1 MQGFKRKII
10 SKLIL
15 TMDLGKRINM
25 ERTLKLVEDEKF
37 KQKHYDLFK
46 EKFYN
51 ESYFNYSKEK
61 ESKLKEASKLRKTTR
76 EKVLKKRKR
85 TMSAFSYTDTNNIIN
100 REVESILC
108 TDPLLKIQDNTENK
122 RESRRLLKSL
132 TDLKDIQL
140 NLSDVLNTQKIHIDN
155 IEENVDSS
163 LIESQNALKE
173 LKVADRSYSSIKPM
187 ILGGIIGAI
196 SMSPIGIMTG
206 MKIGT
211 ICSGVGS
218 LIGGYMG
225 SHT

>member
-1 MQGFKRKII
+1 
-10 SKLIL
+10 
-15 TMDLGKRINM
+15 MDLGKRINM

-37 KQKHYDLFK
+37 KQKHYNLFK

-51 ESYFNYSKEK
+51 ESYLNYSQEK
-61 ESKLKEASKLRKTTR
+61 ESKIKKSYKLSNSTKEKI
-76 EKVLKKRKR
+76 LKKRKR

-140 NLSDVLNTQKIHIDN
+140 NLSDVLNTQKTHIDN

>member
-1 MQGFKRKII
+1 
-10 SKLIL
+10 
-15 TMDLGKRINM
+15 MDLGKRINM
-25 ERTLKLVEDEKF
+25 EKTLKLVEDEKF

-51 ESYFNYSKEK
+51 ECYLNDIQQEEYKFK
-61 ESKLKEASKLRKTTR
+61 ESSKLRKTER
-76 EKVLKKRKR
+76 EKILKRRKR
-85 TMSAFSYTDTNNIIN
+85 TMSAFSYNDTNNIIN

-108 TDPLLKIQDNTENK
+108 TDPLLKNHDIKENK
-122 RESRRLLKSL
+122 KESRRLLKSL

-140 NLSDVLNTQKIHIDN
+140 NLSDIINNQKTQIDN
-155 IEENVDSS
+155 IEENVDTS
-163 LIESQNALKE
+163 LIESKHALKE
-173 LKVADRSYSSIKPM
+173 LKLADKSYSSIKPV

-196 SMSPIGIMTG
+196 SMSPIGIMAG

>member
-1 MQGFKRKII
+1 
-10 SKLIL
+10 
-15 TMDLGKRINM
+15 MDLGKRINM

-51 ESYFNYSKEK
+51 ESYLNYSQEKEFKIKKSYKLSNSTKEK
-61 ESKLKEASKLRKTTR
+61 I
-76 EKVLKKRKR
+76 LKKRKR

-140 NLSDVLNTQKIHIDN
+140 NLSDVLNTQKTHIDN

>member
-1 MQGFKRKII
+1 
-10 SKLIL
+10 
-15 TMDLGKRINM
+15 MDLGKRINM

-37 KQKHYDLFK
+37 KQKHYNLFK

-140 NLSDVLNTQKIHIDN
+140 NLSDVLNTQKTHIDN

>member
-1 MQGFKRKII
+1 
-10 SKLIL
+10 
-15 TMDLGKRINM
+15 MDLGKRINM

-37 KQKHYDLFK
+37 KQKHYNLFK
-46 EKFYN
+46 DKFYN
-51 ESYFNYSKEK
+51 ESYLNYSQEKEFKIKKSYKLSNSTKEK
-61 ESKLKEASKLRKTTR
+61 I
-76 EKVLKKRKR
+76 LKKRKR

-140 NLSDVLNTQKIHIDN
+140 NLSDVLNTQKTHIDN

>member
-1 MQGFKRKII
+1 
-10 SKLIL
+10 
-15 TMDLGKRINM
+15 MDLGKRINM

-37 KQKHYDLFK
+37 KQKHYNLFK

-51 ESYFNYSKEK
+51 ESYLNYSQEKEFKIKKSYKLSNSTKEK
-61 ESKLKEASKLRKTTR
+61 I
-76 EKVLKKRKR
+76 LKKRKR

-140 NLSDVLNTQKIHIDN
+140 NLSDVLNTQKTHIDN